1 MVIAVGAE
9 LYFIIKMQ
17 LDDPKRKERIK
28 KAKKEARE
36 MMNTKKA
43 GRQQQNEQVGKS
55 LKAA

>member
-28 KAKKEARE
+28 KAKKEDFGRRRRYDDERLHMKSAA
-36 MMNTKKA
+36 ML
-43 GRQQQNEQVGKS
+43 RQQV
-55 LKAA
+55 